1 MKNIKLILLSLSFLF
16 VSCGRY
22 ITESGQA
29 SYYGVKF
36 DGKKTASGEVF
47 HQSELTAAHKTLP
60 FGTKVQVKNLATGKT
75 VKVRINDRGP
85 YVAGRIIDL
94 STEAASRIGLIS
106 QGVGKVQIKYKKKRK

>member
-1 MKNIKLILLSLSFLF
+1 MKNIAPILFSLSFLF
-16 VSCGRY
+16 ISCGRY

-29 SYYGVKF
+29 SYYGGKF
-36 DGKKTASGEVF
+36 DGKKTANGEIF

-60 FGTKVQVKNLATGKT
+60 FGTKVQVKNLTTGRT

-85 YVAGRIIDL
+85 YVADRIIDL

-106 QGVGKVQIKYKKKRK
+106 QGVAKVQIKYKKKKK